1 MADINVQDIKDLRKA
16 QLKLKLTDEVVSLL
30 VFKSMYSKDEY
41 LEDFRDTN
49 EIVYVLLYLIFA
61 F

>member
-30 VFKSMYSKDEY
+30 VF
-41 LEDFRDTN
+41 
-49 EIVYVLLYLIFA
+49 
-61 F
+61 